1 MPASA
6 RRIPRMLKVTPV
18 KAFRDNYIWLIH
30 GSDPRRVAIV
40 DPGDARPVAA
50 ALDAEGLEPVAIL
63 LTHHHPDH
71 SGGIAA
77 LREAHGMPVFGPARE
92 PVAGMTQAVSG
103 GNRVELPG
111 LGLGFEVMDIPGHTA
126 GHIAFHGH
134 GALFCGDTLFSA
146 GCGRVFE
153 GTPAQMLA
161 SLDALAALPAAT
173 RVFCGH
179 EYTLANLKFARAVE
193 PDNAELAEHAARV
206 ASLRHQ
212 DAPSL
217 PSTIGLER
225 RINPFLR
232 CDEPTV
238 AAAAAAHAGQALQS
252 RVDVFATIR
261 RWKDSFAG

>member
-1 MPASA
+1 
-6 RRIPRMLKVTPV
+6 MLKVTPV

-30 GSDPRRVAIV
+30 GSDPGRVAIV

-50 ALDAEGLEPVAIL
+50 AIDAGDLEPAAIL

-71 SGGIAA
+71 SGGIQA
-77 LREAHGMPVFGPARE
+77 LREAYGVPGFGPADE
-92 PVAGMTQAVSG
+92 PVAGMTRAVSG
-103 GNRVELPG
+103 GDRVDLPE

-161 SLDALAALPAAT
+161 SLDALAALPGDT
-173 RVFCGH
+173 EVYCGH
-179 EYTLANLKFARAVE
+179 EYTLANLKFAQAVD
-193 PDNAELAEHAARV
+193 PDNAELAQYASRV
-206 ASLRHQ
+206 ASLRQ
-212 DAPSL
+212 ADAPSL
-217 PSTIGLER
+217 PSTIRLER

-232 CDEPTV
+232 CDAPAI
-238 AAAAAAHAGQALQS
+238 AAAAAAHAGQGVQS

-261 RWKDSFAG
+261 RWKDSFA